1 MAALDSAHA
10 ALALGCRTIL
20 VPRMSSGDARPR
32 HWGVSHHTR
41 TVLDLVLKPVEAP
54 MPAGEDLEGYIATG
68 LPATTMGRTAEED
81 PTFFLAALAGGRVL
95 GEAIG

>member
-1 MAALDSAHA
+1 MD
-10 ALALGCRTIL
+10 LA
-20 VPRMSSGDARPR
+20 
-32 HWGVSHHTR
+32 
-41 TVLDLVLKPVEAP
+41 
-54 MPAGEDLEGYIATG
+54 GYLASG

>member
-20 VPRMSSGDARPR
+20 VPRMSTGDARPR

-41 TVLDLVLKPVEAP
+41 SVLDLVLRPVEVAYP
-54 MPAGEDLEGYIATG
+54 GDEDLAGYMASG
-68 LPATTMGRTAEED
+68 LPATTMGRSAEED